1 MYKKILLQVYYSNF
15 RLDLFSIQFTK
26 KEAPQKFLGRGYFT
40 STTWNL
46 NGKLCPKH
54 FEYNAPSLCW
64 AQCSK
69 NPTKIRKN
77 NNVNFFLERKNLKW
91 ILAHP
96 NTKKV
101 RKCRFS
107 PLIFCHFWWFFKAL
121 CTTLIKSGLN
131 SIFLILLQINQ
142 MMIQKKTK

>member
-1 MYKKILLQVYYSNF
+1 MKILGDPVLHLCVQKILLQVYYSNF

-69 NPTKIRKN
+69 NPTKIRKII
-77 NNVNFFLERKNLKW
+77 VM
-91 ILAHP
+91 
-96 NTKKV
+96 
-101 RKCRFS
+101 
-107 PLIFCHFWWFFKAL
+107 
-121 CTTLIKSGLN
+121 
-131 SIFLILLQINQ
+131 SIFFREKKLEIDSSTSKY
-142 MMIQKKTK
+142 QKSSQV

>member
-1 MYKKILLQVYYSNF
+1 MKILGDLVLHLCVQKILLQVNYSNF

-77 NNVNFFLERKNLKW
+77 NSNVNFFREKKLEIDSSTSKYQ
-91 ILAHP
+91 
-96 NTKKV
+96 
-101 RKCRFS
+101 
-107 PLIFCHFWWFFKAL
+107 
-121 CTTLIKSGLN
+121 KS
-131 SIFLILLQINQ
+131 SQV
-142 MMIQKKTK
+142 